1 MFVYIVRNH
10 CYSPLFFF
18 SLFLSL
24 CMWLLYMTLWSV
36 AEIWESC
43 SRLMLLTIWCPF
55 VEMMLWGNFLLQGKV
70 VVSFS
75 CLKMIDSWL
84 RHCEDLKWRY
94 FILSGSCSLAYVA
107 VADICSFLGGFF
119 STGSLLEFKIHYTVW
134 TPFRFW
140 GWHCWNSASNSISY
154 IHNTCLVLALLSL
167 ISDPLAIRANDDIIV
182 HWMTI
187 KMWHKL

>member
-1 MFVYIVRNH
+1 
-10 CYSPLFFF
+10 
-18 SLFLSL
+18 
-24 CMWLLYMTLWSV
+24 MTLWPV

-94 FILSGSCSLAYVA
+94 FILSGSCSLAFVA
-107 VADICSFLGGFF
+107 VADIFSCLGRLF
-119 STGSLLEFKIHYTVW
+119 STGSLLEFKIHCTVW
-134 TPFRFW
+134 THSDSEVHINGILHLITFHISITPVCF
-140 GWHCWNSASNSISY
+140 WHCY
-154 IHNTCLVLALLSL
+154 HLSVTHL
-167 ISDPLAIRANDDIIV
+167 Q
-182 HWMTI
+182 
-187 KMWHKL
+187 